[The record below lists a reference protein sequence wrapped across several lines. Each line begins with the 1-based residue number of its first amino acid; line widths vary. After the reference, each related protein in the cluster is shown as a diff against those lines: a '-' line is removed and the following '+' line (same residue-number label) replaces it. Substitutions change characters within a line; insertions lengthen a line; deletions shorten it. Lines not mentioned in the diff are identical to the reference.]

1 LAAALE
7 AAGAA
12 DDFADDE
19 DELEFSPP
27 QASKITVGKARAP
40 TLNFMRR
47 RYVGVAARCC

>member
-1 LAAALE
+1 VAAALE

-12 DDFADDE
+12 DDFADD